1 MSCTH
6 TAKKEFF
13 SFSIFQRDTEMNFA
27 FQVQFSVICI
37 YSLSK
42 LGRSEQYFMF
52 QFCVLSLFNSLS
64 KKFSTKPNC
73 SFQRSF

>member
-1 MSCTH
+1 
-6 TAKKEFF
+6 
-13 SFSIFQRDTEMNFA
+13 MNFA

-64 KKFSTKPNC
+64 KNFQLSQIAVFKGVLKNKNRGDSIQLSNHNC
-73 SFQRSF
+73 ETTIKK

>member
-1 MSCTH
+1 
-6 TAKKEFF
+6 
-13 SFSIFQRDTEMNFA
+13 MNFA

-64 KKFSTKPNC
+64 KKFQLSQIAVFKGV
-73 SFQRSF
+73 FEE